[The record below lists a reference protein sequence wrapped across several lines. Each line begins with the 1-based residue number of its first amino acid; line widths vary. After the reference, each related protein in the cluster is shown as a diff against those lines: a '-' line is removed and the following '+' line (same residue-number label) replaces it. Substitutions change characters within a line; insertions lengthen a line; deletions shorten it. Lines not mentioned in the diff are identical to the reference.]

1 MTARDLLELHVSG
14 VRGERSLAARAR
26 AGRWSELLRRFPDLA
41 SMRVLDLGG
50 VPRQWVDRPV
60 RPTQV
65 VSVNLEDHAP
75 VPEQWVVAVR
85 GDACDLP
92 SELKGERFDLV
103 YSNSV
108 FEHVGGHAR
117 RLDFARTVTS
127 AAGHHW
133 IQTPYRYF
141 PIEPHWLFPGFQFL
155 PLHVRVS
162 LSHRWPLG
170 HIRSLDRSTALA
182 DVAGVELL
190 GRTEMAGYFP
200 DSEIW
205 PERFGG
211 LIKSLVAVR

>member
-1 MTARDLLELHVSG
+1 MIARDLVERHVSG
-14 VRGERSLAARAR
+14 VNGQKSLAARAR
-26 AGRWSELLRRFPDLA
+26 ASRWMELLRRFPDLA

-50 VPRQWVDRPV
+50 VPRQWVDHPV
-60 RPTQV
+60 RPAQV
-65 VSVNLEDHAP
+65 VSVNLEDHPP
-75 VPEQWVVAVR
+75 VPQSWVVSVR
-85 GDACDLP
+85 GDACNLP
-92 SELKGERFDLV
+92 SQLTGERFDLV

-108 FEHVGGHAR
+108 LEHVGGHVR
-117 RLDFARTVTS
+117 RLAFARTVH
-127 AAGHHW
+127 AAAAHHW

-155 PLHVRVS
+155 PAHVRVS

-170 HIRSLDRSTALA
+170 HVRSPDRSAALV
-182 DVAGVELL
+182 DVTGVELL

-211 LIKSLVAVR
+211 LTKSLVAVR